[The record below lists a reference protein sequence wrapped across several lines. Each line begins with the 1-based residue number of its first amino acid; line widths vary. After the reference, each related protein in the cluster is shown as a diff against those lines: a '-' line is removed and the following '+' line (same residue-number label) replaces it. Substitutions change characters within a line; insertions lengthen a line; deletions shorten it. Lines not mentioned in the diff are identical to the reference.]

1 VTIRALAFPG
11 VAYNGGLNHAAIN
24 ALTAMSQ
31 NRPEADRSGV
41 AAGLAASEK
50 PQDREVAP
58 LIRVQA

>member
-1 VTIRALAFPG
+1 
-11 VAYNGGLNHAAIN
+11 
-24 ALTAMSQ
+24 MSQ

-50 PQDREVAP
+50 PQDREVAL